1 MMSKFPGPP
10 GPLQLIIRV
19 THSANSLTPVL
30 ARDCE
35 IGTQAGTSKVYLR
48 REVESYFTGTLQ
60 DHDTPLN

>member
-30 ARDCE
+30 ARDSDWNPGRNIKGLSE
-35 IGTQAGTSKVYLR
+35 AGGGVIFYR
-48 REVESYFTGTLQ
+48 HPAG
-60 DHDTPLN
+60 P